1 MERHRALQRWSS
13 LWTCCIA
20 AACLLNVAHGS
31 RPPLAVGSPVPRQSL
46 ASIGSALEAPLAQQ
60 SLASLRVLLHSQRV
74 QQEPDLRAKIEREIQ
89 ERIHAEDAVNG
100 KVTPEP
106 VEDTPALPVEEKP
119 AERSARKVTFDAA
132 PRSTAAE
139 ASGADQAEVNL
150 EHPKKETEEVQKWG
164 ALPGLHHSSDP
175 SIPRKRH
182 TRCEG
187 NDAVLIFWA
196 VGAEKRVMDLVRT
209 NVAHLRS
216 TFDCRVDVMLAHY
229 DLKKQDWVD
238 LDPVWY
244 HENVQFSAVRKG
256 YKFQLMQG
264 LLTKKAHFDLSPYT
278 WVWALDEDVD
288 FTNTDLNE
296 MLRLADASGALLAL
310 PAFTEL
316 GATAAERELDYP
328 MQAPRPSCQYRYTP
342 VVEVIFPLIRAAA
355 LDPILTDCEHCIH
368 GKSTWG
374 LDRVWCSW
382 AARYLNENRA
392 TSCAVL
398 DATPVLH
405 RNFKTLTAKYQGTNT
420 EEAPADNGVI
430 PVNPQFMAAAKSDYD
445 DVEKLH
451 PDDFVPGRAKA
462 IEALACVGFDGEVR
476 AAGAMSRMRQLVGEM
491 HEAAAAATPAKRLRS
506 TSGK

>member
-1 MERHRALQRWSS
+1 VE
-13 LWTCCIA
+13 
-20 AACLLNVAHGS
+20 
-31 RPPLAVGSPVPRQSL
+31 
-46 ASIGSALEAPLAQQ
+46 
-60 SLASLRVLLHSQRV
+60 
-74 QQEPDLRAKIEREIQ
+74 QEPDLRAKIEEEIQ
-89 ERIHAEDAVNG
+89 ERIRAEDSAGG
-100 KVTPEP
+100 KAASKPIEEV
-106 VEDTPALPVEEKP
+106 LPMEEK
-119 AERSARKVTFDAA
+119 ATEHSERKHIDTNPPST
-132 PRSTAAE
+132 STARE
-139 ASGADQAEVNL
+139 SDDNEAEVKIM
-150 EHPKKETEEVQKWG
+150 HRKRDTEEVQKWG

-175 SIPRKRH
+175 AIQSLRKRH
-182 TRCEG
+182 PRCEG
-187 NDAVLIFWA
+187 NEAILIFWA
-196 VGAEKRVMDLVRT
+196 VGAENRVIDLVRK

-238 LDPVWY
+238 RDPAWY

-264 LLTKKAHFDLSPYT
+264 LLTSKAHFNLEPYT

-288 FTNTDLNE
+288 FTSTDLNE
-296 MLRLADASGALLAL
+296 MLRLADSSGALLAL

-328 MQAPRPSCQYRYTP
+328 MQSPRPSCQYRYTP

-355 LDPILTDCEHCIH
+355 LEPILTECEHCIH

-382 AARYLNENRA
+382 AARYLNQNRA

-405 RNFKTLTAKYQGTNT
+405 RNFKTLSAKYQGTNS
-420 EEAPADNGVI
+420 EEAAPDDNGVI
-430 PVNPQFMAAAKSDYD
+430 PVNPQFMAAAKADYD
-445 DVEKLH
+445 DVEHLH

-462 IEALACVGFDGEVR
+462 IEALACVGFDGQVR

-491 HEAAAAATPAKRLRS
+491 HEAAAAATPGVPSKRLR
-506 TSGK
+506 TGGGK

>member
-1 MERHRALQRWSS
+1 M
-13 LWTCCIA
+13 
-20 AACLLNVAHGS
+20 AHGA
-31 RPPLAVGSPVPRQSL
+31 RPPLAVGNPVPQQSL
-46 ASIGSALEAPLAQQ
+46 ASVRTVLEVPLAQQ
-60 SLASLRVLLHSQRV
+60 SLASLRVLLSSKRA
-74 QQEPDLRAKIEREIQ
+74 QQEPDLRAKIEQEIQ
-89 ERIHAEDAVNG
+89 DRIRAEDAG
-100 KVTPEP
+100 KGAPKLPEEGPEFPEP
-106 VEDTPALPVEEKP
+106 LPVVEKP
-119 AERSARKVTFDAA
+119 SKRKSIA
-132 PRSTAAE
+132 PLSSSAAE
-139 ASGADQAEVNL
+139 EPGASDAGVDLV
-150 EHPKKETEEVQKWG
+150 HPEKETEEVQKWG

-175 SIPRKRH
+175 TIPRSRKTH
-182 TRCEG
+182 SRCEG
-187 NDAVLIFWA
+187 NEAVLIFWA
-196 VGAEKRVMDLVRT
+196 VGAEKRVIDLVKN
-209 NVAHLRS
+209 NVAHLRA
-216 TFDCRVDVMLAHY
+216 TFDCRVDVMMAHY

-238 LDPVWY
+238 QDPVWY

-264 LLTKKAHFDLSPYT
+264 LLTKAAHFDLSPYT

-296 MLRLADASGALLAL
+296 MLRLADSSGALLAL

-328 MQAPRPSCQYRYTP
+328 MQSPRPSCQYRYTP

-355 LDPILTDCEHCIH
+355 LEPILTDCEHCIH

-382 AARYLNENRA
+382 AARYLNQNRA

-405 RNFKTLTAKYQGTNT
+405 RNFKTLTAKYQGTNSAAT
-420 EEAPADNGVI
+420 NPDNPVI
-430 PVNPQFMAAAKSDYD
+430 PVNPQFLATAKDDYD

-462 IEALACVGFDGEVR
+462 IEALACVGFDGQVR

-491 HEAAAAATPAKRLRS
+491 HEAAGDAVPAKRLRAD
-506 TSGK
+506 SGQ

>member
-1 MERHRALQRWSS
+1 MARQQASQRWP
-13 LWTCCIA
+13 LWACCA
-20 AACLLNVAHGS
+20 AVVVFLSDVAHGT
-31 RPPLAVGSPVPRQSL
+31 PPLAVG
-46 ASIGSALEAPLAQQ
+46 IPLAQQ
-60 SLASLRVLLHSQRV
+60 SLASLRTFLRSTRV

-89 ERIHAEDAVNG
+89 ERIAAEDSVKG
-100 KVTPEP
+100 KAAPEHLSEDVVEP
-106 VEDTPALPVEEKP
+106 VAKTPAVVDPP
-119 AERSARKVTFDAA
+119 SAPKTAVPQLA
-132 PRSTAAE
+132 AAE
-139 ASGADQAEVNL
+139 PDANEAV
-150 EHPKKETEEVQKWG
+150 PKKKETEQVQRWG

-175 SIPRKRH
+175 EIANRH
-182 TRCEG
+182 VKKHPRCEG
-187 NDAVLIFWA
+187 HEAVLIFWA
-196 VGAEKRVMDLVRT
+196 VGAEKRVIDLVKN
-209 NVAHLRS
+209 NVAHLRA
-216 TFDCRVDVMLAHY
+216 TFDCQVDVFLAHY

-238 LDPVWY
+238 RDPVWY

-264 LLTKKAHFDLSPYT
+264 LLTQKAHFDLSPYT

-296 MLRLADASGALLAL
+296 MLRLADSSGALLAL

-316 GATAAERELDYP
+316 GSTAAERELDYP

-355 LDPILTDCEHCIH
+355 LVPILTECEHCIH
-368 GKSTWG
+368 ERSTWG

-382 AARYLNENRA
+382 AARYLGQDHA

-405 RNFKTLTAKYQGTNT
+405 RNFKTLTAKYAGTT
-420 EEAPADNGVI
+420 PAAVNPASPVI
-430 PVNPQFMAAAKSDYD
+430 PVNPQFMATAKADYD

-451 PDDFVPGRAKA
+451 PDDFIPGRAKA
-462 IEALACVGFDGEVR
+462 IEALACVGFDGQVR

-491 HEAAAAATPAKRLRS
+491 HQAAAATSAKRLRAN
-506 TSGK
+506 

>member
-1 MERHRALQRWSS
+1 MASHWCTALWA
-13 LWTCCIA
+13 CCA
-20 AACLLNVAHGS
+20 VCLVNVADGS
-31 RPPLAVGSPVPRQSL
+31 RPPLAVGTSPSQQSL
-46 ASIGSALEAPLAQQ
+46 ASLRIVTEVPLAQQ
-60 SLASLRVLLHSQRV
+60 SLASLKVLLSSARAR
-74 QQEPDLRAKIEREIQ
+74 QEPDLRAKIEQEIQ
-89 ERIHAEDAVNG
+89 ERIHAEDAMKG
-100 KVTPEP
+100 KATPDVPEP
-106 VEDTPALPVEEKP
+106 AVETPVVVEMPAKATTPVATKISQPASEEP
-119 AERSARKVTFDAA
+119 VAN
-132 PRSTAAE
+132 E
-139 ASGADQAEVNL
+139 AVPTEV
-150 EHPKKETEEVQKWG
+150 HPKKESENVQRWG

-175 SIPRKRH
+175 TIVSRRLKKHPH
-182 TRCEG
+182 CEG
-187 NDAVLIFWA
+187 DDAILIFWA
-196 VGAEKRVMDLVRT
+196 VGAEDRVINLVRS
-209 NVAHLRS
+209 NLAHLRA

-238 LDPVWY
+238 RDPVWY

-264 LLTKKAHFDLSPYT
+264 LLTSKSHFDLSPYT

-288 FTNTDLNE
+288 FTSTDLNE
-296 MLRLADASGALLAL
+296 MIRLADASGALLAL

-328 MQAPRPSCQYRYTP
+328 MQSPRPSCQYRYTP

-355 LDPILTDCEHCIH
+355 LEPILTDCEHCIH

-382 AARYLNENRA
+382 AARYLNQNRA

-405 RNFKTLTAKYQGTNT
+405 RNFKTLTAKYAGTNGA
-420 EEAPADNGVI
+420 EANPASPVI
-430 PVNPQFMAAAKSDYD
+430 PVNPQFMATAKADYD

-476 AAGAMSRMRQLVGEM
+476 VAGAMSRMRQLVGEM
-491 HEAAAAATPAKRLRS
+491 HQEAAATATKRFR
-506 TSGK
+506 TSEGK